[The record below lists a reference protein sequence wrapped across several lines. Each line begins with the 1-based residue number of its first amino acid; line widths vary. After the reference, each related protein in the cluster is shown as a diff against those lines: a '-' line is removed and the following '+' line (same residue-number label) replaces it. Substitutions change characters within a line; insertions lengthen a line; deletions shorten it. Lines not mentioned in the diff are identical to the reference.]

1 MKVVLITGASAGI
14 GEAFAKRLASEK
26 HDVFLIARSEN
37 KLKSLCD
44 ELTAKYNI
52 QAQYLAIDLMKPG
65 ADKTV
70 FEEAEKRGLQ
80 IEWLINNA
88 GIGSAGDF
96 LEHNIQTELDMMHL
110 NMDTMVGLTHR
121 FLPQMRLRKSGIIIN
136 VGSMAGFNPI
146 PYMNVY
152 AASKAFVRSFTE
164 ALAEENR
171 LFAIQTMLLCPG
183 ATETNFFNAA
193 NIGEDRKRSFSSKK
207 LETPQQV
214 VDAAIK
220 GIAKKKRIAVSGM
233 QNKVAQMLLTMVP
246 NSVIVKAFGKTIRK
260 KFELSLI

>member
-14 GEAFAKRLASEK
+14 GEAFARRLASQK
-26 HDVFLIARSEN
+26 HNVFLIARSEN
-37 KLKSLCD
+37 KLKSMCN
-44 ELTAKYNI
+44 ELTAKYGI
-52 QAQYLAIDLMKPG
+52 QAQYLAVDLMKPR

-70 FEEAEKRGLQ
+70 FEETEKRGLQ

-96 LEHNIQTELDMMHL
+96 LEHDIQTELDMMHL
-110 NMDTMVGLTHR
+110 NMDAMVGLTHH

-171 LFAIQTMLLCPG
+171 LLGIQTMLLCPG

-193 NIGEDRKRSFSSKK
+193 NIGDDRKSSFSTKK
-207 LETPQQV
+207 LETPEQV
-214 VDAAIK
+214 VDAAMK
-220 GIAKKKRIAVSGM
+220 GIEKKKRIAVSGM
-233 QNKVAQMLLTMVP
+233 QNKVGFALGSLVP
-246 NSVIVKAFGKTIRK
+246 NSVIVKFFAKMVRK
-260 KFELSLI
+260 NLNYL